1 MNSLYRLSLG
11 CVALCGLLLAW
22 PASAGDQATTAAPAP
37 RTMTIDRLYSLPWV
51 TGTAP
56 TDPAWSPDSRRL
68 AFLWNDEGGN
78 FMDVWVADA
87 ANGKPVRV
95 TRMPRPDSPADPGS
109 DIAKLEQVERAEND
123 HGVSQVIWAPDG
135 RHLVFNLHG
144 RLYRVLPGQPAQPI
158 SEAGSAAADPAASA
172 RAKAVAYLASG
183 SLWMVELGT
192 DTPQPRQ
199 VYAAGGSRV
208 GVESFAWSHDGK
220 QLAVIEAD
228 NSKVPMRGIPDYLG
242 AETRLVEVERPYP
255 GEPSPS
261 RRLGVVAASG
271 GAVRWMDLGP
281 DPLDQI
287 FSVRWSPDDSRL
299 LTDKSD
305 LYVKDRR
312 LLLLDPAN
320 GKSQLLVRERDP
332 HNVSAEWWA
341 DWAPDGYGVYFTS
354 DRGNDYHVYYQ
365 ALAGGAPKAIT
376 AGDWAVFSAS
386 ISPAARALF
395 VVSNAGNTE
404 SRRVYRVPLGG
415 GAAQPVTPAEGAHHP
430 TMSPD
435 GKLLAD
441 LYSNDVTPPD
451 LYLQAAT
458 GTAAKAKDRRQV
470 THSPLPEFS
479 AYHWVAPKYVRFNNV
494 NDGTPLHARLT
505 LPPDFDPAK
514 KYPAILGSVY
524 SNTVHNEWGGRV
536 YHPTWGLDQLLA
548 QRGFVVINVDI
559 SGSSGHGKAFRQR
572 IREDYGGVDVDDLYS
587 ATRWLVAQGYVDPSR
602 IGIWGSSYGGLLTAM
617 SMFRYPDVYR
627 AGVAAAPATSLF
639 HALTG
644 EMQVMMMPQGHEAQY
659 AKSSAFMHSGG
670 LKGHLM
676 LLHGMRDEVV
686 LFKDSVTLTQ
696 RLILQGGNV
705 DLVPLPNAPHSWDTQ
720 GMAQTRYGYHRL
732 VDYFERYLRAPQPP
746 ASSPAQD

>member
-144 RLYRVLPGQPAQPI
+144 RLYRVLPGQASQLI
-158 SEAGSAAADPAASA
+158 TGAGIAAADPAASPQ
-172 RAKAVAYLASG
+172 AKAIAYLASG
-183 SLWMVELGT
+183 GLWVVEPGA
-192 DTPQPRQ
+192 DTPKPRQ
-199 VYAAGGSRV
+199 VHAPEGHEAGI
-208 GVESFAWSHDGK
+208 ESFAWSHDGK
-220 QLAVIEAD
+220 QLAFVEAD
-228 NSKVPMRGIPDYLG
+228 SSKVPTRGIPDYLG
-242 AETRLVEVERPYP
+242 EETRLVAVKRPYP
-255 GEPSPS
+255 GEPSPT
-261 RRLGVVAASG
+261 RRLGVVGASG

-281 DPLDQI
+281 DRLDQI
-287 FSVRWSPDDSRL
+287 FSVRWAPDDSRL
-299 LTDKSD
+299 LVDKSD

-312 LLLLDPAN
+312 LLLLDPVS
-320 GKSQLLVRERDP
+320 GKSQLLLQERDP

-341 DWAPDGYGVYFTS
+341 DWAPDGRGVYFTS
-354 DRGNDYHVYYQ
+354 DRDNDYHVYYQ
-365 ALAGGAPKAIT
+365 PLAGGPPKAIT
-376 AGDWAVFSAS
+376 AGDWAVFSAMV
-386 ISPAARALF
+386 SPAARALF
-395 VVSNAGNTE
+395 VVTNAGNAE
-404 SRRVYRVPLGG
+404 SRRVYRVPLAG
-415 GAAQPVTPAEGAHHP
+415 GAMQPVTPAGGAHHP
-430 TMSPD
+430 TVSPD
-435 GKLLAD
+435 GRHLAD

-451 LYLQAAT
+451 LYLQNAGAA
-458 GTAAKAKDRRQV
+458 GNRRQV

-479 AYHWVAPKYVRFNNV
+479 DYRWIAPKYVVFANV

-505 LPPDFDPAK
+505 LPPDFDPAR

-524 SNTVHNEWGGRV
+524 SNTVHNEWGGRI

-587 ATRWLVAQGYVDPSR
+587 ATRYLVAQGYVDPAR